1 VRVYSVT
8 ISHMSFFRFI
18 YLSNVTNSNWLV
30 VITLFVAAAISIG
43 PGYAFGLFI
52 EPLEGTFGWS
62 RTAISASLSFAA
74 IGNLTA
80 PIIGRLM
87 DRHGSRLVI
96 TFSLIIMGI
105 SFLMRPLITE
115 LWHWYALS
123 FVQYCAFSGA
133 TGLPTGRLVSL
144 WFPETRG
151 RIMGLTLMGNN
162 FGGFVVP
169 LLIGSLLASGQWEYA
184 FLFLGGLTCIIALIS
199 LVVVCEPNDVST
211 NEKSKNETDQATNP
225 YIGGVT
231 LREAL
236 QDSTFYLL
244 GISLMLGSFTYSSIL
259 SQVSDHLISKGME
272 QSIVPLAIS
281 LLAIFGMMGKLSFG
295 YLSEKFTAR
304 RMMIISLLGQSI
316 FICLMVIFPNPP
328 IAWIVVP
335 LFGLFMGSYGA
346 LFSLVIQEA
355 FGLRHFGSIAGSM
368 SMITVISA
376 LTGPFISGISF
387 DVTGSYGTAFILVA
401 ILFTISAIFLTKIRL
416 LPTSIK

>member
-1 VRVYSVT
+1 
-8 ISHMSFFRFI
+8 
-18 YLSNVTNSNWLV
+18 
-30 VITLFVAAAISIG
+30 
-43 PGYAFGLFI
+43 
-52 EPLEGTFGWS
+52 
-62 RTAISASLSFAA
+62 
-74 IGNLTA
+74 
-80 PIIGRLM
+80 
-87 DRHGSRLVI
+87 
-96 TFSLIIMGI
+96 
-105 SFLMRPLITE
+105 
-115 LWHWYALS
+115 
-123 FVQYCAFSGA
+123 
-133 TGLPTGRLVSL
+133 
-144 WFPETRG
+144 
-151 RIMGLTLMGNN
+151 
-162 FGGFVVP
+162 
-169 LLIGSLLASGQWEYA
+169 
-184 FLFLGGLTCIIALIS
+184 
-199 LVVVCEPNDVST
+199 
-211 NEKSKNETDQATNP
+211 
-225 YIGGVT
+225 
-231 LREAL
+231 
-236 QDSTFYLL
+236 
-244 GISLMLGSFTYSSIL
+244 MLGAFTYSSIL